1 MTVITEAIDE
11 AIALCG
17 RPDERGNGIN
27 YANAAIAKIVRS
39 TTWPFD
45 RLEVALTFADTTSY
59 TQRIVIAT
67 SLPKFRKL
75 NYIRSPSGKLYT
87 QRDPSSV
94 VSPCG
99 TEYLPS
105 FYITGTDILLKDE
118 VPVSELAVGYYQQA
132 PRLVEIP
139 ANALQSNTHWTLDI
153 AYQALVYGIMAEV
166 YSATGDDTSYG
177 VYENKF
183 RFEVDQV
190 ARDFKDIK

>member
-75 NYIRSPSGKLYT
+75 NYIRSPSGKLYIP
-87 QRDPSSV
+87 RDPSSV

-139 ANALQSNTHWTLDI
+139 TSALQSNTHWTLDI
-153 AYQALVYGIMAEV
+153 AYQALIYGIMAEV